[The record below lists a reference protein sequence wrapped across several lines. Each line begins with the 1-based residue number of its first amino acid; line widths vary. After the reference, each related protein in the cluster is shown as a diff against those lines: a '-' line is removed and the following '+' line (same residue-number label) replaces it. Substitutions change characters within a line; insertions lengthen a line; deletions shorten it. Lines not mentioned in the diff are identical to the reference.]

1 MLAEADLQPDGQ
13 YPFLGIAGVSG
24 NTMAGGHTYEILDLV
39 RVGDVLTVTERLT
52 DIVEKAG
59 RTGPLVFVT
68 TDATYHNQL
77 GTLVGRYR
85 QTIIFR

>member
-1 MLAEADLQPDGQ
+1 MCGAPVRCHALILLEHHPAPETGE
-13 YPFLGIAGVSG
+13 
-24 NTMAGGHTYEILDLV
+24 GGKTLDLV

-68 TDATYHNQL
+68 TDSTYHNQL